1 MRRAVAL
8 AFAAAALCAC
18 ASGSAGTSATGTA
31 LTVTYWADG
40 ANTAQRVQWT
50 LRCNPPRGTLARA
63 ANACR
68 KLATGGARLF
78 APVPKNVACTEIYGG
93 PQVARVVGTVKGVR
107 VWASLSR
114 TNGCQIS
121 RWERLSPWLLPA
133 GGAH

>member
-8 AFAAAALCAC
+8 VFAAAALCAC
-18 ASGSAGTSATGTA
+18 ASGSAGTTATGTA
-31 LTVTYWADG
+31 LTVTYWEDG
-40 ANTAQRVQWT
+40 ARTADRVQWT

-63 ANACR
+63 ATACR

-114 TNGCQIS
+114 TNGCQIA

-133 GGAH
+133 GGVR